1 MNKYAIGG
9 FVLLIVVG
17 YFNSKDNISTRSAQ
31 QQYLD
36 QTQDQVAMSEEIRS
50 IALQIQNEPGRCN
63 WNSVDPENNKPVA
76 LKVGMQMLAPSGK
89 PFGADN
95 WFCDDYGGV
104 ARTGPDGIIAQVLIG
119 NAKVPPAPSIE
130 VVENPESQEQTSEQQ
145 AIQLQAQ

>member
-9 FVLLIVVG
+9 FALLIAVG

-31 QQYLD
+31 QQYLN

-104 ARTGPDGIIAQVLIG
+104 ARTGPDGVITQVLIG
-119 NAKVPPAPSIE
+119 NAKVPPTAPVE
-130 VVENPESQEQTSEQQ
+130 VVENPKPAQEHEQQ